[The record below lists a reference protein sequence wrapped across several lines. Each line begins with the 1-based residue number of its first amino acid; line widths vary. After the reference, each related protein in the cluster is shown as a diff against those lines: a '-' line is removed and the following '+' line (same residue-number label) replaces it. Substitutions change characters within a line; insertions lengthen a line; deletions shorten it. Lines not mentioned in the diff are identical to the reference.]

1 LRDAARALKI
11 RLPRDLGWDLETIVA
26 RGIRIAFVFSENEP
40 GIDLLRLQGGSSVR
54 RLGNR
59 CRVHI
64 IEGADHVFS
73 RSSDRAVLERV
84 LSDELFAHHLR
95 SSSTDSAADM
105 GNWQRN

>member
-1 LRDAARALKI
+1 
-11 RLPRDLGWDLETIVA
+11 LPRDLGWDLEAIVA
-26 RGIRIAFVFSENEP
+26 RGIRVVFVFSEYEP
-40 GIDLLRLQGGSSVR
+40 GIDLLRLKGGSSVK

-84 LSDELFAHHLR
+84 LSDELFARHLR
-95 SSSTDSAADM
+95 SNAAEGAAADM